1 MARKQDRRVQRT
13 RKMLRDA
20 MMSLIMEDG
29 YDAIS
34 IQDITEKA
42 NLGRATFYLHFKDKD
57 ELLLD
62 VMEQFIA
69 DFMQQVPQ
77 ISEAQ
82 WRLDDTKAI
91 IKLFDFAADHYDLY
105 RILII
110 GSGGITAATQL
121 RSSVAANISDFIQ
134 QEIDE
139 QGAEPVIPA
148 DFIANH
154 FAGSLLSTIYWWLD
168 SDLNYTAEEM
178 AEMFQKVNLLDRKAL
193 MGFGPKEEPQD
204 DKDKDKKKRR
214 PKEKPAPRKEK
225 KAPRPKDE
233 KATPEPAGEA
243 DEEPNPEPENTFEE
257 KPIEEDD
264 KK

>member
-1 MARKQDRRVQRT
+1 MARKQDRRIQRT
-13 RKMLRDA
+13 RKLLRDA
-20 MMSLIMEDG
+20 LMDLIMEDG

-110 GSGGITAATQL
+110 GSGGITAAAQL
-121 RSSVAANISDFIQ
+121 RNSVASNIADFIQ

-139 QGAEPVIPA
+139 QGAGPVIPT
-148 DFIANH
+148 DFIASH

-193 MGFGPKEEPQD
+193 MGLGPKEETQD
-204 DKDKDKKKRR
+204 DKEKDRDKKKRR
-214 PKEKPAPRKEK
+214 SKDKKNSRPKNEKAEPELATEADKAPQPESEKPV
-225 KAPRPKDE
+225 
-233 KATPEPAGEA
+233 
-243 DEEPNPEPENTFEE
+243 EE